1 MPHLAPE
8 TLTHHNWP
16 RLDTSDRMHYAVS
29 AASPRL
35 SYHCWSLARVV
46 HFERVFTH
54 DESERVEHTWQHKE
68 IGCQHCIL
76 HWVLC
81 WFDCLFAIVD
91 DADCAPI
98 YCWLNCLG
106 GGLGYP
112 RLAYGLLLVQWME

>member
-8 TLTHHNWP
+8 TLTHHNRP
-16 RLDTSDRMHYAVS
+16 RRHTSNRMHYAAS

-35 SYHCWSLARVV
+35 SYHRWSLAWLVYIV
-46 HFERVFTH
+46 NFLPHY
-54 DESERVEHTWQHKE
+54 ESERVQHTREHQE
-68 IGCQHCIL
+68 IDCQHCVL

-91 DADCAPI
+91 DADCATV
-98 YCWLNCLG
+98 YCWPDCLS

-112 RLAYGLLLVQWME
+112 RLAHGLLLVQWME